1 MRMTVGRR
9 LWFGFLAVLIIM
21 ALMGSASFWALT
33 TLDREYKA
41 LINYRIQKVMILE
54 QLNALQSQKSNEI
67 RGYMIFDQISYL
79 ESRETLIKEF
89 KEKSETLEQMLHTKK
104 NKEKL
109 AEILSSST
117 SYDELTDKA
126 IKSYQIESKERG
138 IEVSS
143 QASLYQDVMRGQI
156 SEMITA
162 QEKARSKAEKELE
175 TSIQTVKLLI
185 IGMAVLAVIAGIVIA
200 RLISRMIARPV
211 GKMTEAFQQI
221 ASGDLAAQPVMVKN
235 KDEIG
240 DMAAAF
246 NGMSN
251 NLRSVITHVRDSAH
265 QLASQAEQLSA
276 GAEESLAASET
287 VASMSKQSLQ
297 ASTDQQSLVSESN
310 EAISEVLNTVDTIS
324 SDNEEMLRS
333 SEQVTKLVQEG
344 SASLTTFS
352 DKMSSISSLMK
363 NSAQTITEMAEHS
376 ENIRGVTS
384 MITGLADQTNLLAL
398 NAAIEAARAG
408 EHGKGFAV
416 VAEEVR
422 NLAEQSKRSSAE
434 IDQLIAVMIEN
445 VGHAVEQ
452 TEVSANQMQEGLVVT
467 TRTSKVFEEIELAA
481 SDVDERVSKV
491 SSSIEIM
498 KTMIQNVV
506 DHAASIE
513 SLAQQA
519 ADEAESARVSS
530 DEQLAVNEEISTSAQ
545 LLAELAEKLQQNM
558 NQFQV

>member
-1 MRMTVGRR
+1 MTVGKR

-21 ALMGSASFWALT
+21 ALMGSASFWALS
-33 TLDREYKA
+33 TLDREYKE
-41 LINYRIQKVMILE
+41 LINDRIQKVMLLE
-54 QLNALQSQKSNEI
+54 QLNAIQSQKSNEI

-89 KEKSETLEQMLHTKK
+89 KEKSETLEKMLRTKK
-104 NKEKL
+104 NKEQL
-109 AEILSSST
+109 ADILSSST

-138 IEVSS
+138 VEVSS
-143 QASLYQDVMRGQI
+143 QASLYQDVMTGQI
-156 SEMITA
+156 SELITA
-162 QEKARSKAEKELE
+162 QEKARGKAEKDLE
-175 TSIQTVKLLI
+175 KSIQTVKLLI
-185 IGMAVLAVIAGIVIA
+185 IGMAVLAVVAGIVIA
-200 RLISRMIARPV
+200 RVISRMIARPV

-246 NGMSN
+246 NGMSS
-251 NLRSVITHVRDSAH
+251 NLRSVITHVQDSAH
-265 QLASQAEQLSA
+265 QLAAQAEQLSA

-287 VASMSKQSLQ
+287 VASISKQSLQ

-310 EAISEVLNTVDTIS
+310 VAISEVLNTVDTIS

-344 SASLTTFS
+344 STSLMTFS
-352 DKMSSISSLMK
+352 TKMSSISSLMK
-363 NSAQTITEMAEHS
+363 NSSQTITEMAEHS

-422 NLAEQSKRSSAE
+422 NLAEQSKSSSAE

-445 VGHAVEQ
+445 VKHAVEQ

-467 TRTSKVFEEIELAA
+467 NRTNEVFEEIELAA

-498 KTMIQNVV
+498 KSMIQNVV
-506 DHAASIE
+506 DHATSIE

-519 ADEAESARVSS
+519 ADEAESARASS
-530 DEQLAVNEEISTSAQ
+530 EEQLAVNEEISTSAQ
-545 LLAELAEKLQQNM
+545 LLAELAEKLQKNM
-558 NQFQV
+558 NQFTV

>member
-1 MRMTVGRR
+1 MTVGKR

-21 ALMGSASFWALT
+21 ALMGSASFWALS
-33 TLDREYKA
+33 TLDREYKE
-41 LINYRIQKVMILE
+41 LINDRIQKVMLLE
-54 QLNALQSQKSNEI
+54 QLNAIQSQKSNEI

-89 KEKSETLEQMLHTKK
+89 KEKSETLEKMLRTKK
-104 NKEKL
+104 NKEQL
-109 AEILSSST
+109 ADILSSST

-138 IEVSS
+138 VEVSS
-143 QASLYQDVMRGQI
+143 QASLYQDVMTGQI
-156 SEMITA
+156 SELITA
-162 QEKARSKAEKELE
+162 QEKARGKAEKDLE
-175 TSIQTVKLLI
+175 KSIQTVKLLI
-185 IGMAVLAVIAGIVIA
+185 IGMAVLAVVAGIVIA
-200 RLISRMIARPV
+200 RVISRMIARPV

-246 NGMSN
+246 NGMSS

-265 QLASQAEQLSA
+265 QLAAQAEQLSA

-287 VASMSKQSLQ
+287 VASISKQSLQ

-310 EAISEVLNTVDTIS
+310 VAISEVLNTVDTIS

-344 SASLTTFS
+344 STSLTTFS
-352 DKMSSISSLMK
+352 TKMSSISSLMR
-363 NSAQTITEMAEHS
+363 NSSQTITEMAEHS

-445 VGHAVEQ
+445 VKHAVEQ

-467 TRTSKVFEEIELAA
+467 NRTSEVFEEIELAA

-498 KTMIQNVV
+498 KSMIQNVV
-506 DHAASIE
+506 DHATSIE

-519 ADEAESARVSS
+519 ADEAESARASS
-530 DEQLAVNEEISTSAQ
+530 EEQLAVNEEISTSAQ
-545 LLAELAEKLQQNM
+545 LLAELAEKLQKNM
-558 NQFQV
+558 NQFTV

>member
-1 MRMTVGRR
+1 MTVGKR

-21 ALMGSASFWALT
+21 ALMGSASFWALS
-33 TLDREYKA
+33 TLDREYKE
-41 LINYRIQKVMILE
+41 LINDRIQKVMLLE
-54 QLNALQSQKSNEI
+54 QLNAIQSQKSNEI

-89 KEKSETLEQMLHTKK
+89 KEKSETLEKMLRTKK
-104 NKEKL
+104 NKEQL
-109 AEILSSST
+109 ADILSSST

-138 IEVSS
+138 VEVSS
-143 QASLYQDVMRGQI
+143 QASLYQDVMTGQI
-156 SEMITA
+156 SELITA
-162 QEKARSKAEKELE
+162 QEKARGKAEKDLE
-175 TSIQTVKLLI
+175 KSIQTVKLLI
-185 IGMAVLAVIAGIVIA
+185 IGMAVLAVVAGIVIA
-200 RLISRMIARPV
+200 RVISRMIARPV

-246 NGMSN
+246 NGMSS
-251 NLRSVITHVRDSAH
+251 NLRSVITHVQDSAH
-265 QLASQAEQLSA
+265 QLAAQAEQLSA

-287 VASMSKQSLQ
+287 VASISKQSLQ

-310 EAISEVLNTVDTIS
+310 VAISEVLNTVDTIS

-344 SASLTTFS
+344 STSLMTFS
-352 DKMSSISSLMK
+352 TKMSSISSLMK
-363 NSAQTITEMAEHS
+363 NSSQTITEMAEHS

-445 VGHAVEQ
+445 VKHAVEQ

-467 TRTSKVFEEIELAA
+467 SRTSEVFQEIELAA

-498 KTMIQNVV
+498 KSMIQNVV
-506 DHAASIE
+506 DHATSIE

-519 ADEAESARVSS
+519 ADEAESARASS
-530 DEQLAVNEEISTSAQ
+530 EEQLAVNEEISTSAQ
-545 LLAELAEKLQQNM
+545 LLAELAEKLQKNM
-558 NQFQV
+558 NQFTV

>member
-1 MRMTVGRR
+1 MTVGKR

-21 ALMGSASFWALT
+21 AVMGSASFWALT
-33 TLDREYKA
+33 TLDREYKV
-41 LINYRIQKVMILE
+41 LINDRIQKVMLLE
-54 QLNALQSQKSNEI
+54 QLNAIQSQKSNEI

-79 ESRETLIKEF
+79 ESRESLIKEF
-89 KEKSETLEQMLHTKK
+89 KEKSQTLEKMLHTKK
-104 NKEKL
+104 NKELL
-109 AEILSSST
+109 ADIISSST

-126 IKSYQIESKERG
+126 IKGYQVESKERG

-143 QASLYQDVMRGQI
+143 QASLYQDVMAGQI
-156 SEMITA
+156 SELITA
-162 QEKARSKAEKELE
+162 QEKARGKAEKDLE
-175 TSIQTVKLLI
+175 NSIQTVKLMI
-185 IGMAVLAVIAGIVIA
+185 VAMAVLAVVAGIVIA
-200 RLISRMIARPV
+200 RMISRMIARPV
-211 GKMTEAFQQI
+211 GQMTEAFQQI
-221 ASGDLAAQPVMVKN
+221 ASGDLSAEPVTVKN

-240 DMAAAF
+240 DMATAF
-246 NGMSN
+246 NGMSS
-251 NLRSVITHVRDSAH
+251 NLRAVMTHVRDSAH
-265 QLASQAEQLSA
+265 QLAAQAEQLSA

-287 VASMSKQSLQ
+287 VASIAKQSLQ

-310 EAISEVLNTVDTIS
+310 AAIGKVLDTVDTIS
-324 SDNEEMLRS
+324 SDNDEMLNS
-333 SEQVTKLVQEG
+333 SEKVTKLVQEG
-344 SASLTTFS
+344 SASLSTFS
-352 DKMSSISSLMK
+352 TKMSAISSLMK
-363 NSAQTITEMAEHS
+363 NSSRSITEMAHHS

-445 VGHAVEQ
+445 VKQAVEQ
-452 TEVSANQMQEGLVVT
+452 TEVSASQMQEGLEVT
-467 TRTSKVFEEIELAA
+467 GRTSEVFKEIERAA
-481 SDVDERVSKV
+481 SDVDERVSMV
-491 SSSIEIM
+491 ANSINTM
-498 KTMIQNVV
+498 KTMIQHVV
-506 DHAASIE
+506 DHANSIE

-530 DEQLAVNEEISTSAQ
+530 EEQLAVNAEISTSAQ

-558 NQFQV
+558 NQFTV

>member
-1 MRMTVGRR
+1 MRMTVGKR

-21 ALMGSASFWALT
+21 VLMGSASFWALS
-33 TLDREYKA
+33 TLDREYKE
-41 LINYRIQKVMILE
+41 LINDRIQKVMLLE
-54 QLNALQSQKSNEI
+54 QLNAIQSQKSNEI

-79 ESRETLIKEF
+79 ENRETLIKEF
-89 KEKSETLEQMLHTKK
+89 KEKSETLEKMLHTKK
-104 NKEKL
+104 NKALL
-109 AEILSSST
+109 ADILSSSI

-138 IEVSS
+138 VEISS
-143 QASLYQDVMRGQI
+143 QASLYQDVMTGQI
-156 SEMITA
+156 SELITA
-162 QEKARSKAEKELE
+162 QEKARGKAEKDLE
-175 TSIQTVKLLI
+175 KSIQTVKLLI
-185 IGMAVLAVIAGIVIA
+185 IGMAVLALVAGIVIA
-200 RLISRMIARPV
+200 RVISRMIARPV

-221 ASGDLAAQPVMVKN
+221 ASGDLAAQPVIVKN

-246 NGMSN
+246 NGMSS
-251 NLRSVITHVRDSAH
+251 NLRSVIIHVRDSAH
-265 QLASQAEQLSA
+265 QLAAQAEQLSA

-287 VASMSKQSLQ
+287 VASIAKQSLQ
-297 ASTDQQSLVSESN
+297 ASNDQQSLVSESN
-310 EAISEVLNTVDTIS
+310 VAISEVLNTVDTIS

-344 SASLTTFS
+344 STSLTTFS
-352 DKMSSISSLMK
+352 NKMSSISTLLK
-363 NSAQTITEMAEHS
+363 NSSQTITEMAEHS

-445 VGHAVEQ
+445 VKHAVEQ

-467 TRTSKVFEEIELAA
+467 SRTSEVFEEIELAA

-491 SSSIEIM
+491 SSSIGIM
-498 KTMIQNVV
+498 KSMIQNVV
-506 DHAASIE
+506 DHATTIE

-558 NQFQV
+558 NQFTV

>member
-1 MRMTVGRR
+1 MTVGKR

-21 ALMGSASFWALT
+21 VLMGSASFWALS
-33 TLDREYKA
+33 TLDREYKE
-41 LINYRIQKVMILE
+41 LINDRIQKVMLLE
-54 QLNALQSQKSNEI
+54 QLNAIQSQKSNEI

-79 ESRETLIKEF
+79 ENRETLIKEF
-89 KEKSETLEQMLHTKK
+89 KEKSETLEKMLHTKK
-104 NKEKL
+104 NKALL
-109 AEILSSST
+109 ADILSSSI

-138 IEVSS
+138 VEISS
-143 QASLYQDVMRGQI
+143 QASLYQDVMTGQI
-156 SEMITA
+156 SELITA
-162 QEKARSKAEKELE
+162 QEKARGKAEKDLE
-175 TSIQTVKLLI
+175 KSIQTVKLLI
-185 IGMAVLAVIAGIVIA
+185 IGMAVLALVAGIVIA
-200 RLISRMIARPV
+200 RVISRMIARPV

-221 ASGDLAAQPVMVKN
+221 ASGDLAAQPVIVKN

-246 NGMSN
+246 NGMSS
-251 NLRSVITHVRDSAH
+251 NLRSVIIHVRDSAH
-265 QLASQAEQLSA
+265 QLAAQAEQLSA

-287 VASMSKQSLQ
+287 VASIAKQSLQ
-297 ASTDQQSLVSESN
+297 ASNDQQSLVSESN
-310 EAISEVLNTVDTIS
+310 VAISEVLNTVDTIS

-344 SASLTTFS
+344 STSLTTFS
-352 DKMSSISSLMK
+352 NKMSSISTLLK
-363 NSAQTITEMAEHS
+363 NSSQTITEMAEHS

-445 VGHAVEQ
+445 VKHAVEQ

-467 TRTSKVFEEIELAA
+467 SRTSEVFEEIELAA

-491 SSSIEIM
+491 SSSIGIM
-498 KTMIQNVV
+498 KSMIQNVV
-506 DHAASIE
+506 DHATTIE

-558 NQFQV
+558 NQFTV

>member
-1 MRMTVGRR
+1 MTVGKR

-21 ALMGSASFWALT
+21 VVMGTASFWALT
-33 TLDREYKA
+33 KLDREYKV
-41 LINYRIQKVMILE
+41 LINDRIQKVMLLE
-54 QLNALQSQKSNEI
+54 QLNAIQSQKSNEI

-89 KEKSETLEQMLHTKK
+89 KEKSETLEKMLHTKK
-104 NKEKL
+104 NKELL
-109 AEILSSST
+109 ADIISSSI

-126 IKSYQIESKERG
+126 IKGYQVESKERG

-143 QASLYQDVMRGQI
+143 QASLYQDVMAGQI
-156 SEMITA
+156 SELITA
-162 QEKARSKAEKELE
+162 QEKARGNAEKDLE
-175 TSIQTVKLLI
+175 KSILTVKLI
-185 IGMAVLAVIAGIVIA
+185 IIAMAGLAVVAGIVIA

-221 ASGDLAAQPVMVKN
+221 ASGDLSAEPVIVKN

-240 DMAAAF
+240 DMATAF
-246 NGMSN
+246 NGMSS
-251 NLRSVITHVRDSAH
+251 NLRAVMTHVRDSAH
-265 QLASQAEQLSA
+265 QLAAQAEQLSA

-287 VASMSKQSLQ
+287 VASIAKQSLQ
-297 ASTDQQSLVSESN
+297 ASTDQQSLVFESN
-310 EAISEVLNTVDTIS
+310 AAIGKVLHTVDTIS
-324 SDNEEMLRS
+324 TDNDEMLNS
-333 SEQVTKLVQEG
+333 SEKVTKLVQEG
-344 SASLTTFS
+344 SGSLATFS
-352 DKMSSISSLMK
+352 AKMSAISSIMK
-363 NSAQTITEMAEHS
+363 DSSRSITEMADHS

-434 IDQLIAVMIEN
+434 IDQLIAIMIEN
-445 VGHAVEQ
+445 VKKAVEQ
-452 TEVSANQMQEGLVVT
+452 TEVSASQMQEGLEVT
-467 TRTSKVFEEIELAA
+467 SRTSEVFEEIERAA
-481 SDVDERVSKV
+481 SDVDERVSMV
-491 SSSIEIM
+491 ANSINTM
-498 KTMIQNVV
+498 KTMIQHVV
-506 DHAASIE
+506 DHANSIE

-530 DEQLAVNEEISTSAQ
+530 EEQLAVNEEISTSAQ

-558 NQFQV
+558 NQFTV